1 VVSTITGHR
10 SLYVTGDFKIKMRY
24 YDVKKNANEY
34 YYRDR
39 KVTID
44 LLV

>member
-1 VVSTITGHR
+1 MQSFGPGGN
-10 SLYVTGDFKIKMRY
+10 GDFKIKMRY
-24 YDVKKNANEY
+24 HDVKKNANEY

>member
-1 VVSTITGHR
+1 
-10 SLYVTGDFKIKMRY
+10 MRY

-44 LLV
+44 L